1 MLVTLTPS
9 IANFVGHLESTDLVS
24 VVDLHGVD
32 LLCVVNPEL
41 CGELMRPT

>member
-24 VVDLHGVD
+24 F
-32 LLCVVNPEL
+32 VNPEL